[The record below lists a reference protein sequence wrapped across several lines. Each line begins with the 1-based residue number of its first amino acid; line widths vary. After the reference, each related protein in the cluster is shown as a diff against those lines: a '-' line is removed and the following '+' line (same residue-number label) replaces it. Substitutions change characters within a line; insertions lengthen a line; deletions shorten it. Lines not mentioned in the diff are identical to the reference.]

1 MWHHFCLRKG
11 GKVSKAPWWTKNLIK
26 NKQKKKIHDYQITI
40 LWMWL
45 MTVIFDQITLILNS
59 ASAAQNWD
67 SGTDKNPA
75 QCKYICMET
84 LLHMQMKC
92 LCFNGKYIIYI
103 YWLTYPSPLF
113 YLLLLC
119 CPTQVTVSSWPHL
132 VLCISQKCRK
142 KMLCPPTAA
151 SQSTNTVE
159 RLARAMEPGFL
170 LWVCNNIQ
178 FPLTVDA
185 KCQSKHEYM
194 SSVLFFTVK
203 FFNRFTRQRL
213 MFWFSKNCYS

>member
-11 GKVSKAPWWTKNLIK
+11 EKVSKAPWWTKNLIK

-75 QCKYICMET
+75 QCKFICMET

-103 YWLTYPSPLF
+103 YILTNVSFSPL
-113 YLLLLC
+113 LLAPSLLSY
-119 CPTQVTVSSWPHL
+119 T
-132 VLCISQKCRK
+132 
-142 KMLCPPTAA
+142 
-151 SQSTNTVE
+151 
-159 RLARAMEPGFL
+159 G
-170 LWVCNNIQ
+170 
-178 FPLTVDA
+178 
-185 KCQSKHEYM
+185 
-194 SSVLFFTVK
+194 
-203 FFNRFTRQRL
+203 NRFFLTSFGALYISEVQKEDALSTYRCITKHKYSGETRQSNGARL
-213 MFWFSKNCYS
+213 SVMGMQQHTISAHCSCKMPVKAWVYEQCLIHYS